1 MGHII
6 KGVPEGSLGAELGLT
21 AGDELIRI
29 NCEEVIDLIDYQ
41 ALIACDDM
49 TLTYVHNGEEMEVS
63 CEKEEWEE
71 LGVEFA
77 DDMLVTRVCKNHC
90 VFCFIDQMPK
100 GCRKSLY
107 VKDDDWRMSLM
118 MGNFVT
124 LTNVDDKEL
133 DRIIR
138 RHASPLYISIHATDG
153 EVRKKLMRNP
163 NAGKIMQQLKAL
175 AKAGIE
181 FHGQVVL
188 CPDLNDKDVLEK
200 TIADMVA
207 MYPAAQ
213 SLAIVPVGL
222 TGHREGLY
230 PMRPFTQDEADD
242 VVRTVQRWQK
252 KCYKE
257 LGTRFVYASDEF
269 YCLADRKMPKE
280 ESYEDFAQIENGVGL
295 FAQLKGEFDD
305 AISEMEE
312 SEEKKHFVIATG
324 VSAAPL
330 LHEMITAHPFKN
342 LKLDIIPIE
351 SEFFGGAVTVTGLT
365 TGSDLVRE
373 LKGIQC
379 DSILIP
385 ENMLRAE
392 QDLFLDDM
400 SIDEA
405 REAIGAPIHVI
416 ENNGAALA
424 EVLLRGIG
432 G

>member
-1 MGHII
+1 MGHRI
-6 KGVPEGSLGAELGLT
+6 KSVPPESLGAELGLVP
-21 AGDELIRI
+21 GDELLRI
-29 NCEEVIDLIDYQ
+29 GGEEVVDVIDYQ
-41 ALIACDDM
+41 ALICCEEL
-49 TLTYVHNGEEMEVS
+49 TLTYRHEGADMEVS
-63 CEKEEWEE
+63 CEKGEWEA
-71 LGVEFA
+71 LGVEFE

-90 VFCFIDQMPK
+90 VFCFIDQMPR

-133 DRIIR
+133 QRIVR

-153 EVRKKLMRNP
+153 EVRKKMMRNP
-163 NAGKIMQQLKAL
+163 NADRIMAQLKTL
-175 AKAGIE
+175 QRAGIQ
-181 FHGQVVL
+181 FHGQIVL
-188 CPDLNDKDVLEK
+188 CPELNDGAVLEK
-200 TIADMVA
+200 TIADLSA
-207 MYPAAQ
+207 MHPAAQ

-230 PMRPFTQDEADD
+230 PLRPFTADEADD

-269 YCLADRKMPKE
+269 YCIAGRKLPKE

-295 FAQLKGEFDD
+295 FAQLRAEFDD
-305 AISEMEE
+305 AMQGAQE
-312 SEEKKHFVIATG
+312 SPDKKHFVMATG

-330 LHEMITAHPFKN
+330 LHEMITAYPFEN

-351 SEFFGGAVTVTGLT
+351 NRFFGGAVTVAGLT

-373 LKGIQC
+373 LAGVQC
-379 DSILIP
+379 DAVIIP

-400 SIDEA
+400 SIEQVEQA
-405 REAIGAPIHVI
+405 LGVPVRVV

-424 EVLLRGIG
+424 DALLNGFG

>member
-6 KGVPEGSLGAELGLT
+6 KNVPQDSLGAELGLE
-21 AGDELIRI
+21 AGDEILRI
-29 NCEEVIDLIDYQ
+29 NGEEIIDLIDYQ
-41 ALIACDDM
+41 ALIACDEM
-49 TLTYVHNGEEMEVS
+49 TLTYRHQGEEMEVS
-63 CEKEEWEE
+63 CEKDEWEQ

-133 DRIIR
+133 DRIVR
-138 RHASPLYISIHATDG
+138 RHASPLYISVHATDG
-153 EVRKKLMRNP
+153 NVRKTLMRNP
-163 NAGKIMQQLKAL
+163 NADNIMKQLKTL
-175 AKAGIE
+175 AKAGIQ

-188 CPDLNDKDVLEK
+188 CPELNDGEVLEK
-200 TIADMVA
+200 TISDLVA
-207 MYPAAQ
+207 MHPAAQ

-230 PMRPFTQDEADD
+230 PLRPFTQSEADD
-242 VVRTVQRWQK
+242 VIRMVQRWQK
-252 KCYKE
+252 KCYRE

-269 YCLADRKMPKE
+269 YCLAGRKMPRE
-280 ESYEDFAQIENGVGL
+280 ESYEDFVQIENGVGL
-295 FAQLKGEFDD
+295 FAQLKADFDYAMED
-305 AISEMEE
+305 AVE
-312 SEEKKHFVIATG
+312 SDEKKHFVMATG

-330 LHEMITAHPFKN
+330 LHDMITAYPFKN
-342 LKLDIIPIE
+342 LKLDIIPIK

-373 LKGIQC
+373 LKGIEC
-379 DSILIP
+379 DSVIIP

-400 SIDEA
+400 SLEQVQQ
-405 REAIGAPIHVI
+405 EIGVPIHVV

-424 EVLLRGIG
+424 DALLNGFG

>member
-1 MGHII
+1 MGHRI
-6 KGVPEGSLGAELGLT
+6 KSVPPESLGAELGLVP
-21 AGDELIRI
+21 GDELLSIGG
-29 NCEEVIDLIDYQ
+29 EEVVDVIDYQ
-41 ALIACDDM
+41 ALISCEEL
-49 TLTYVHNGEEMEVS
+49 TLTYRHEGEEMEVS

-71 LGVEFA
+71 LGVEFE

-133 DRIIR
+133 QRIVR

-153 EVRKKLMRNP
+153 EVRKKMMRNP
-163 NAGKIMQQLKAL
+163 NADRIMAQLKTL
-175 AKAGIE
+175 QRAGIQ
-181 FHGQVVL
+181 FHGQIVL
-188 CPDLNDKDVLEK
+188 CPELNDGAVLEK
-200 TIADMVA
+200 TISDLVA
-207 MYPAAQ
+207 MHPAAQ

-230 PMRPFTQDEADD
+230 PLRPFTADEADD

-269 YCLADRKMPKE
+269 YCIAGRKLPKE

-295 FAQLKGEFDD
+295 FAQLRAEFDD
-305 AISEMEE
+305 AMQGAQE
-312 SEEKKHFVIATG
+312 SPDKKHFVMATG

-330 LHEMITAHPFKN
+330 LHEMITAYPFEN

-351 SEFFGGAVTVTGLT
+351 NRFFGGAVTVAGLT

-373 LKGIQC
+373 LAGVQC
-379 DSILIP
+379 DAVIIP

-400 SIDEA
+400 SIEQVQQ
-405 REAIGAPIHVI
+405 AIGVPVRVV

-424 EVLLRGIG
+424 DVLLNGFG